1 VLKRNLGFT
10 LLELVVT
17 VAVAAILLT
26 VAIPSFKTS
35 LTQNQGVT
43 DANIVL
49 TMLDVAR
56 SEAIKHNQTVTICP
70 SISGTSCDSAGAPWA
85 EGYWM
90 SYIPTGGT
98 ATTLKTEVPL
108 SKGST
113 ITASASFANSISFNG
128 LGNASVSTGSVS
140 GCFTVTPNN
149 ATTVT
154 PSPTRYVI
162 AYRTGRLYIAKSIP
176 AGVTCS

>member
-1 VLKRNLGFT
+1 MLKRNLGFT

-17 VAVAAILLT
+17 VAVASILLT

-43 DANIVL
+43 DANIML
-49 TMLDVAR
+49 TVLDVAR
-56 SEAIKHNQTVTICP
+56 SEAIKHNQTVTVCP
-70 SISGTSCDSAGAPWA
+70 SSTGSSCDAAGAPWA

-90 SYIPTGGT
+90 YYTPTGGT
-98 ATTLKTEVPL
+98 TTLKTEVPL

-113 ITASASFANSISFNG
+113 ITASSSFASSISFNG
-128 LGNASVSTGSVS
+128 LGNASVATGSVS

>member
-1 VLKRNLGFT
+1 MDVLKRNLGFT

-35 LTQNQGVT
+35 LAQNQGVT

-56 SEAIKHNQTVTICP
+56 SEAIKHNSNVTLCWSTDGINCN
-70 SISGTSCDSAGAPWA
+70 GATWA
-85 EGYWM
+85 DGYLM
-90 SYIPTGGT
+90 TYIPVGNTT
-98 ATTLKTEVPL
+98 ATTLKAEAPL

-113 ITASASFANSISFNG
+113 ITTTTLLSPIIFNG
-128 LGNASVSTGSVS
+128 LGNPMLASGSTG
-140 GCFTVTPNN
+140 CLTIKPNN

-162 AYRTGRLYIAKSIP
+162 AYRTGRLYIAKTIP
-176 AGVTCS
+176 TGVTCS